1 MTDRVLSLLRARPE
15 LAAVAAFPFN
25 FDVDRA
31 YHLEDVHLASGAPLE
46 PIAGDDTGGT
56 YFLCGRTAVLYASSE
71 GDAVL
76 IADNVSEALEVIVR
90 LPWWCENISGD
101 FDEDRLRAEIDA
113 ADEEAREE
121 FAPELDARRAALL
134 TGLGLP
140 DRPLTELLAMTASAA
155 ARTEPD
161 HLLLNSLELRAYRL
175 TGAPDRRPLRDLVLG
190 PGRAALAR
198 VRAGEPGAQDDAV
211 ADAVLRAGVVRA
223 AQYDR
228 RDGDLPLLRLLLER
242 ETAERTEW
250 YEERWIAAMLVALHG
265 EEADL
270 PLLRAAHVPGARDWA
285 LGADAEEYGRDP
297 ATESVLTW
305 IELARR
311 QGRTEHA
318 RVALI
323 RLLDDTDTDTDADHL
338 GTLSRAL
345 ERLGDHAQAARAQ
358 SALLTLQHTDWDR
371 ACEAHVLARLERH
384 KGDLPAARRA
394 LDHARAAV
402 AGPAKDGTVEQ
413 WRRRGLGRNIT
424 EQYLELALAA
434 VESGDAPLA
443 REAMR
448 HAKSLLSTIGKESA
462 KSLSGLS
469 TRARWAVAASHRDPG
484 TRADRR
490 SPIRSVRRP
499 VGGRSHSHLPPEE
512 APEVG
517 GRTETRRPGDPL
529 DRPVGV
535 LQESARADD
544 PLRGDP
550 VHGRHSGLTR
560 ETPYEGSP

>member
-1 MTDRVLSLLRARPE
+1 MTDRVLSLLRSRPE
-15 LAAVAAFPFN
+15 LAALAAFPFD

-31 YHLEDVHLASGAPLE
+31 YHLEDVHLASGASLE

-56 YFLCGRTAVLYASSE
+56 YLLCAGAAVLYASSE

-76 IADNVSEALEVIVR
+76 IAGSVTEALEMIVR
-90 LPWWCENISGD
+90 IPRYCENISAD
-101 FDEDRLRAEIDA
+101 LDEDQLRAEVDA

-121 FAPELDARRAALL
+121 FAPELDAQRAALL
-134 TGLGLP
+134 AGLALP
-140 DRPLTELLAMTASAA
+140 DRPLTELVALSESAA

-175 TGAPDRRPLRDLVLG
+175 PGAPIRRPLRDVVLG

-198 VRAGEPGAQDDAV
+198 VRAGEPGAQEDAV

-270 PLLRAAHVPGARDWA
+270 PLLRAAHAPGARDWA
-285 LGADAEEYGRDP
+285 LRADAEKYGRDP
-297 ATESVLTW
+297 EPESAFTW

-323 RLLDDTDTDTDADHL
+323 RMLDDAGPDADHL
-338 GTLSRAL
+338 GALSRAL

-358 SALLTLQHTDWDR
+358 SALLALQDTDRDR
-371 ACEAHVLARLERH
+371 ACAAYVLARLERH
-384 KGDLPAARRA
+384 KGDLPAAGRA
-394 LDHARAAV
+394 LEQSRAAV
-402 AGPAKDGTVEQ
+402 TGPAKDGTVAQ
-413 WRRRGLGRNIT
+413 WHRRGLGRLIT
-424 EQYLELALAA
+424 EQHLELALAA
-434 VESGDAPLA
+434 AGSGDAPLA
-443 REAMR
+443 RETMR
-448 HAKSLLSTIGKESA
+448 HAKSLLSTIGKGFA
-462 KSLSGLS
+462 TSLSGLS
-469 TRARWAVAASHRDPG
+469 TRAKWAVAGLDRAPG
-484 TRADRR
+484 TRAD
-490 SPIRSVRRP
+490 
-499 VGGRSHSHLPPEE
+499 
-512 APEVG
+512 
-517 GRTETRRPGDPL
+517 
-529 DRPVGV
+529 
-535 LQESARADD
+535 
-544 PLRGDP
+544 
-550 VHGRHSGLTR
+550 
-560 ETPYEGSP
+560 